1 MSQAVDMQRAEDAL
15 LERVE
20 RGKRIIRELQSVL
33 TYTYEGVQVAE
44 QARRL
49 TMSRDRV
56 RWLQRVLGLRNGRI
70 KSGWL
75 STQAGPTSRGME
87 AA

>member
-1 MSQAVDMQRAEDAL
+1 MSRSTDIERAEDAL

-20 RGKRIIRELQSVL
+20 RGKRVLRELQSVL

-49 TMSRDRV
+49 NMSRPRV
-56 RWLQRVLGLRNGRI
+56 RWMQRVLGLRNGRT
-70 KSGWL
+70 KTGWL
-75 STQAGPTSRGME
+75 STRSGPTSMGME